1 MIKYFILLSSILASS
16 FGHIL
21 LAASVRVHRFEV
33 LKEIRIPPGNVK
45 GAITFLG
52 GFFFVLLGFAL
63 WVVCLRHF
71 RIGYAYAMGSVSF
84 FFVALL
90 GHLFFGDAILLKG
103 WLGIG
108 FIMLGVI
115 LLNLR

>member
-1 MIKYFILLSSILASS
+1 MIKHIVLLSSILASS

-33 LKEIRIPPGNVK
+33 LKEIRIPPGNMK
-45 GAITFLG
+45 GATTFLG
-52 GFFFVLLGFAL
+52 GFLFVLLGFAL
-63 WVVCLRHF
+63 WVVCLRYF
-71 RIGYAYAMGSVSF
+71 RIGYAYAMGSLSF
-84 FFVALL
+84 LVIALL
-90 GHLFFGDAILLKG
+90 GHLFFGDPILVKG